1 MIEEDD
7 SDVDGREAKETETE
21 TAAAAANRKL
31 LDDDAARVALVSREV
46 VIALSVFAVF
56 TIPSI
61 GVEGGHAK

>member
-7 SDVDGREAKETETE
+7 SDVDGREAKETE
-21 TAAAAANRKL
+21 AAAANRKL

-56 TIPSI
+56 PFPSI